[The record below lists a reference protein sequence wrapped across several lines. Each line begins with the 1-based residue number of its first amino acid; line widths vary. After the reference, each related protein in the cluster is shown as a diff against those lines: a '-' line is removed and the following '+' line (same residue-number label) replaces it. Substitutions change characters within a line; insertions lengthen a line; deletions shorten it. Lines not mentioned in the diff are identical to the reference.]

1 MGLFGRSKQSVGL
14 DIGSGFVKV
23 VVVDHSGDQPEVSRV
38 AMRPLVADAIV
49 EGEVMDPGLV
59 ADTVR
64 GLFQEMGLKSKE
76 VITAV
81 GGHDVIIKKIE
92 MDRMKESDAREVI
105 RWEAEQHVPFDIK
118 SVELDFQILNPLDE
132 GLQME
137 VLLVAAKRELVDN
150 KVSLLLDAGLS
161 PVAIDVDAFALHNA
175 FEHNYPEAMEG
186 IVALVNIGHETTNV
200 NVLEDGNPILTRDIP
215 FGSRRVREDLQRE
228 KGLTAEQAED
238 VVQGREELDGLST
251 LVDSSADEVAV
262 GIERASAFL
271 MTRQDGG
278 GLGRIYLSGG
288 GARIPGMTDALSRR
302 MNLDTDLVN
311 PFEQVPVQPAASE
324 TILMEEAAPPWSDRA
339 LGGGP
344 LGERSPDGGADA
356 GARPVLRAHQGDQL
370 RHVCRDHVDPHELFE
385 QYGVRGRRGEHRL
398 LPFELHSD
406 SGHTLQLA
414 RARRRQRSSH
424 GLAGRAYARGDS
436 RIA

>member
-64 GLFQEMGLKSKE
+64 GLFQEIGLKSKE

-118 SVELDFQILNPLDE
+118 SVELDFQILNPFDE

-186 IVALVNIGHETTNV
+186 IVALVNVGHETTNV

-238 VVQGREELDGLST
+238 VVQGREDVADLST

-288 GARIPGMTDALSRR
+288 GARIPGMADALSRR
-302 MNLDTDLVN
+302 MNLETDLVN
-311 PFEQVPVQPAASE
+311 PFEQVPVQPEASE
-324 TILMEEAAPPWSDRA
+324 TILLEEAAPM
-339 LGGGP
+339 LLLP
-344 LGERSPDGGADA
+344 LGLAL
-356 GARPVLRAHQGDQL
+356 RPL
-370 RHVCRDHVDPHELFE
+370 
-385 QYGVRGRRGEHRL
+385 
-398 LPFELHSD
+398 
-406 SGHTLQLA
+406 
-414 RARRRQRSSH
+414 
-424 GLAGRAYARGDS
+424 
-436 RIA
+436 